1 MSLFSAIGRKPEQR
15 SASLAAT
22 LLAVGK
28 DTRAGGG
35 GDMGADSAQRVAA
48 VWGCVRL
55 LSDTVSTMPV
65 DVVRTMG
72 GLRSPVDPKPG
83 LILLPDG
90 RPMIS
95 WLRRVMWSWLLAGN
109 AYGQVIETTPD
120 MRYPTRIAL
129 LHPEVVSV
137 RVVNGMEKPFIDG
150 KQREWWPLGDIWHE
164 AAYERPGSRVGMSPV
179 EYAEA
184 VIGTAE
190 EAQDFAED
198 FFESNLNPGALV
210 TSNQELSPDQAS
222 AIKTAMKRAVRD
234 RDLLVL
240 GSGLEWH
247 QMQVNPKDSQFLD
260 SMQWTA
266 QQICGAIFGVPPE
279 MLGYATSGQSVTYAN
294 ATDRDLTF
302 LKYGLGP
309 WLARIEDAL
318 SRLLPGSQTVKFNT
332 GGLLRADIKTR
343 YETYAIA
350 ADIEAKTGKPLLLTD
365 EMRAYEDLAP
375 LGGATNAP

>member
-1 MSLFSAIGRKPEQR
+1 MSLFSAVGRKPEQR
-15 SASLAAT
+15 ASSLAAT
-22 LLAVGK
+22 LLAVGR
-28 DTRAGGG
+28 DTRAGGKSAE
-35 GDMGADSAQRVAA
+35 DAESAQRVAA

-55 LSDTVSTMPV
+55 LSDVVSTMPL

-72 GLRSPVDPKPG
+72 GKREPVDPTPS
-83 LILLPDG
+83 LISLPDG

-95 WLRRVMWSWLLAGN
+95 WLRRAMWSWLLAGN
-109 AYGQVIETTPD
+109 AYGQVIETTSD
-120 MRYPTRIAL
+120 LRYPTRIAL
-129 LHPEVVSV
+129 LHPDAVSV
-137 RVVNGMEKPFIDG
+137 RKVNGVERPFLG
-150 KQREWWPLGDIWHE
+150 NEARNWWPVGDIWHE
-164 AAYERPGSRVGMSPV
+164 AAFERPGSRIGMSPI
-179 EYAEA
+179 EYAET
-184 VIGTAE
+184 VIGTAS

-210 TSNQELSPDQAS
+210 TSDQELSEVQAS
-222 AIKTAMKRAVRD
+222 AIKTAMKRAVKD

-240 GSGLEWH
+240 GSGLSWH

-294 ATDRDLTF
+294 AADRDLAF

-309 WLARIEDAL
+309 WLARIEDSL

-343 YETYAIA
+343 YETYSIA
-350 ADIEAKTGKPLLLTD
+350 ADVQQKTGTPLLTTD